1 MLVEAV
7 EVIILFLVLQLDVV
21 ALVVVVMAELGQ
33 LVQLVLEL
41 QILAAVVVEKD
52 QLLKKLVMVD
62 QV

>member
-33 LVQLVLEL
+33 L
-41 QILAAVVVEKD
+41 KD
-52 QLLKKLVMVD
+52 
-62 QV
+62 